1 MQDNE
6 ITTTKKVATFIKDK
20 RLALG
25 MSQREYAE
33 HIFNDSR
40 KKNWICRIENGKG
53 VSLNTVERIF
63 KAVKSGIEIVEY

>member
-1 MQDNE
+1 MQNNE
-6 ITTTKKVATFIKDK
+6 ITISSKVATFIKDK

-25 MSQREYAE
+25 LSQREFAE
-33 HIFNDSR
+33 HVFNDPR

-53 VSLNTVERIF
+53 ISLNTVERIF